1 MIDVEKFRLK
11 GRPRTFDEPMQ
22 QIAVRLPSHLLEA
35 IDAVIDDREGQS
47 DRASVIREAIA
58 KGLKD
63 M

>member
-1 MIDVEKFRLK
+1 
-11 GRPRTFDEPMQ
+11 MQ